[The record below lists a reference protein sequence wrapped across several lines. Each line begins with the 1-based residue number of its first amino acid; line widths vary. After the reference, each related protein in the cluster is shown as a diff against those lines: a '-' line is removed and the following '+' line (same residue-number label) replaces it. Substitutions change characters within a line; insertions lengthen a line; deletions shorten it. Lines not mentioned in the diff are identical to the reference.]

1 MTDENRRGFLKQ
13 LGAATTLT
21 AVAGCLGNDENQ
33 ESTPNNTSEPTDN
46 QQTDTPEDTQNQET
60 EESTPEESE
69 NDAFSTLD
77 YLPATSELSGLN
89 DSGDT
94 PAVTAIN
101 HGYPADMAETFS
113 SETVS
118 TYEENGWVVPNWA
131 GFGLADVDEKATFVG
146 GATQASPVAVYK
158 MTEGSSIQ
166 LEGADQVGEIGGMGL
181 YEVTVED
188 GEPKT
193 VLAGDE
199 YVIESAFGPRSEQLR
214 TLLTRMTE
222 TEEGER
228 SSYME
233 EEQFGDVW
241 PEVDYDELM
250 AATMAGRNVDLD
262 SDEFAAAVNHD
273 ISSETYTAEIGTIYN
288 DGAFQVESEQTRE
301 NTQGAFYGRG
311 WI

>member
-77 YLPATSELSGLN
+77 YLPATSELSDLN

-131 GFGLADVDEKATFVG
+131 GFGLADVDEKATFLG

-166 LEGADQVGEIGGMGL
+166 LEGAEQIGEIGGMEL
-181 YEVTVED
+181 YEVTEED
-188 GEPKT
+188 SEPNT
-193 VLAGDE
+193 VLAGDG
-199 YVIESAFGPRSEQLR
+199 YIIESAFEPTSEQVR

-222 TEEGER
+222 TEEGDR
-228 SSYME
+228 PAYIE
-233 EEQFGDVW
+233 EEQFGEVW